1 MKLPVLT
8 PRMMTVLTGIA
19 IFTAM
24 APATVMTAAPTV
36 IWLEGVASDTG
47 PGLGSWM
54 ILLAAS
60 LTALVGLLAYLAVWG
75 WPLAII
81 FLAVRAIRAFRRR
94 FPRVRQTNADK
105 DRDRPDR
112 MPQHTKRPNAR

>member
-24 APATVMTAAPTV
+24 APATVMAAAPTV
-36 IWLEGVASDTG
+36 IWLEGIAADTG
-47 PGLGSWM
+47 PGLGAWM
-54 ILLAAS
+54 ILLGAS
-60 LTALVGLLAYLAVWG
+60 LTALVGLLAYLMAWG

-81 FLAVRAIRAFRRR
+81 FLAGRAIRGLRRR
-94 FPRVRQTNADK
+94 FPSVKQASAHTDRVSRQRGA
-105 DRDRPDR
+105 
-112 MPQHTKRPNAR
+112 QHPNRSNAR

>member
-8 PRMMTVLTGIA
+8 PLMMTVLTGIA

-24 APATVMTAAPTV
+24 APATVMAAAPTV
-36 IWLEGVASDTG
+36 IWLDGVASDTG

-54 ILLAAS
+54 ILLAAD
-60 LTALVGLLAYLAVWG
+60 LTALVGLLAYLVVWG

-94 FPRVRQTNADK
+94 FPRARRANADK
-105 DRDRPDR
+105 DHDRPDR
-112 MPQHTKRPNAR
+112 MSQHTKRPNAR

>member
-24 APATVMTAAPTV
+24 APATVIAAAPTV
-36 IWLEGVASDTG
+36 IWLEGIASDTD
-47 PGLGSWM
+47 PGLGAWM

-60 LTALVGLLAYLAVWG
+60 LTALVVLLAYLAVWG

-81 FLAVRAIRAFRRR
+81 FLAVRVVRALRRR
-94 FPRVRQTNADK
+94 SPREKETSLGKDENKAGRCPHQRKQSNAG
-105 DRDRPDR
+105 
-112 MPQHTKRPNAR
+112 